1 MTRLLTM
8 ALACVVSAA
17 IVAAQGT
24 GPKKETIDGI
34 RNFTSID
41 PTIACAGATEARV
54 MPELARRGYK
64 TVINLRQ
71 ATEEGAAI
79 EETRKAAEAAGIR
92 FVHLPVNPQEPE
104 ASTADAFIKVMSDP
118 ANQPTFIN
126 CASANRVAALLI
138 TKRMLVDGWSEA
150 RALEEAKLVGLTSPV
165 LQKFALEYVA
175 ANRPY

>member
-1 MTRLLTM
+1 MIRLLTFT
-8 ALACVVSAA
+8 LACAVSVVT
-17 IVAAQGT
+17 VAAQNT
-24 GPKKETIDGI
+24 EPRKETIDGI
-34 RNFTSID
+34 RNFTSVD

-64 TVINLRQ
+64 AVINLRQ

-79 EETRKAAEAAGIR
+79 EETRKAAESSGIR
-92 FVHLPVNPQEPE
+92 FIHLPLNPQQPE
-104 ASTADAFIKVMSDP
+104 ASTADAFIKVMADP
-118 ANQPTFIN
+118 TNQPTFIN
-126 CASANRVAALLI
+126 CASANRVAALLM